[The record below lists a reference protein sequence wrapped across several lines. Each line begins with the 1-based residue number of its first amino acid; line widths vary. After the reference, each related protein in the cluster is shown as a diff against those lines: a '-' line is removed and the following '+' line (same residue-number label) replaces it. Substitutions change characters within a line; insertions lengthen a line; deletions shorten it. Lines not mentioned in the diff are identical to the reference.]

1 MGMVHCITMAGLPR
15 LGTGGGGATAELST
29 FGTSVKSTVR
39 RHLGPGW
46 DGGLQLLLSHVG
58 QHQRTRSDC
67 LIRICDGSSY
77 SSWFNYYSAMATQFP
92 LGTEVYSQIC
102 ITGSTVPLG
111 DLTQQTNLQ
120 QPGGPVPLGGLAGQ
134 PDLRD
139 RQGALLHWQQQ
150 PVLPL
155 LALPLRD

>member
-1 MGMVHCITMAGLPR
+1 MAGLPR

-46 DGGLQLLLSHVG
+46 DGGLQLLLS
-58 QHQRTRSDC
+58 
-67 LIRICDGSSY
+67 
-77 SSWFNYYSAMATQFP
+77 AMATQFP

-102 ITGSTVPLG
+102 ITGSTVLLG
-111 DLTQQTNLQ
+111 DLAQQTNLQ

-150 PVLPL
+150 PVLSL

>member
-1 MGMVHCITMAGLPR
+1 MVHCITMAGLPR
-15 LGTGGGGATAELST
+15 LGIGGGGATAELST

-120 QPGGPVPLGGLAGQ
+120 QPGGHVTSGAWQDNQILGIDKEPCSTGNNSQSSLC
-134 PDLRD
+134 
-139 RQGALLHWQQQ
+139 
-150 PVLPL
+150 
-155 LALPLRD
+155 

>member
-1 MGMVHCITMAGLPR
+1 MAGLPR
-15 LGTGGGGATAELST
+15 LGIGGGGATAELST

-46 DGGLQLLLSHVG
+46 DGGLQLIL
-58 QHQRTRSDC
+58 
-67 LIRICDGSSY
+67 
-77 SSWFNYYSAMATQFP
+77 SAMATQFP

-139 RQGALLHWQQQ
+139 RRGALLHWQQQ
-150 PVLPL
+150 PVLSL

>member
-46 DGGLQLLLSHVG
+46 DGGLQLLLS
-58 QHQRTRSDC
+58 
-67 LIRICDGSSY
+67 
-77 SSWFNYYSAMATQFP
+77 AMATQFP
-92 LGTEVYSQIC
+92 LGTEVYSQVC
-102 ITGSTVPLG
+102 ITGSTVLLG
-111 DLTQQTNLQ
+111 DLAQQTNLQ

-139 RQGALLHWQQQ
+139 RRGDLLHWQQQ

-155 LALPLRD
+155 LAM

>member
-1 MGMVHCITMAGLPR
+1 MAGLPR
-15 LGTGGGGATAELST
+15 LGIGGGGATAELST

-46 DGGLQLLLSHVG
+46 DRGLQLLL
-58 QHQRTRSDC
+58 
-67 LIRICDGSSY
+67 
-77 SSWFNYYSAMATQFP
+77 SAMATQFP

-102 ITGSTVPLG
+102 ITGSTVLLG
-111 DLTQQTNLQ
+111 DLAQQTNLQ

-139 RQGALLHWQQQ
+139 RRGALLHWRQQ

>member
-1 MGMVHCITMAGLPR
+1 MAGLPR
-15 LGTGGGGATAELST
+15 LGIGGGGATAELST

-46 DGGLQLLLSHVG
+46 DGGLQLIL
-58 QHQRTRSDC
+58 
-67 LIRICDGSSY
+67 
-77 SSWFNYYSAMATQFP
+77 SAMATQFP

-102 ITGSTVPLG
+102 ITGSTVLLG
-111 DLTQQTNLQ
+111 DLAQQTNLQ

-139 RQGALLHWQQQ
+139 RRGALLHWRQQ

>member
-1 MGMVHCITMAGLPR
+1 MAGLPR
-15 LGTGGGGATAELST
+15 LGIGGGGATAELST

-46 DGGLQLLLSHVG
+46 DGGLQLLLS
-58 QHQRTRSDC
+58 
-67 LIRICDGSSY
+67 
-77 SSWFNYYSAMATQFP
+77 AMATQFP

-102 ITGSTVPLG
+102 ITGSTVLLG
-111 DLTQQTNLQ
+111 DLAQQTNLQ

-139 RQGALLHWQQQ
+139 RRGALLHWQQQ

>member
-1 MGMVHCITMAGLPR
+1 MAGLPR

-46 DGGLQLLLSHVG
+46 DGGLQLLLS
-58 QHQRTRSDC
+58 
-67 LIRICDGSSY
+67 
-77 SSWFNYYSAMATQFP
+77 AMATQFP
-92 LGTEVYSQIC
+92 LGTEVYSQVC
-102 ITGSTVPLG
+102 ITGSTVLLG
-111 DLTQQTNLQ
+111 DLAQQTNLQ

-139 RQGALLHWQQQ
+139 RRGALLHWRQQ

>member
-1 MGMVHCITMAGLPR
+1 MVHCITMAGLPR
-15 LGTGGGGATAELST
+15 LGIGGGGATAELST
-29 FGTSVKSTVR
+29 FGTSIESTVR

-46 DGGLQLLLSHVG
+46 DGGLQLLL
-58 QHQRTRSDC
+58 
-67 LIRICDGSSY
+67 
-77 SSWFNYYSAMATQFP
+77 SAMATQFP

-102 ITGSTVPLG
+102 ITGSTVLLG
-111 DLTQQTNLQ
+111 DLAQQTNLQ

-150 PVLPL
+150 PVLSL

>member
-1 MGMVHCITMAGLPR
+1 MVHCITMAGLPR
-15 LGTGGGGATAELST
+15 LGIGGGGATAELST

-46 DGGLQLLLSHVG
+46 DGGLQLIL
-58 QHQRTRSDC
+58 
-67 LIRICDGSSY
+67 
-77 SSWFNYYSAMATQFP
+77 SAMATQFP

-102 ITGSTVPLG
+102 ITGSTVLLG
-111 DLTQQTNLQ
+111 DLAQQTNLQ

-139 RQGALLHWQQQ
+139 RRGALLHWRQQ

>member
-1 MGMVHCITMAGLPR
+1 MAGLPR

-29 FGTSVKSTVR
+29 FGTSIKSTVR

-46 DGGLQLLLSHVG
+46 DRGIQLLL
-58 QHQRTRSDC
+58 
-67 LIRICDGSSY
+67 
-77 SSWFNYYSAMATQFP
+77 SAMATQFP
-92 LGTEVYSQIC
+92 LWTEVYSQIC
-102 ITGSTVPLG
+102 ITGSTVLLG
-111 DLTQQTNLQ
+111 DLAQQTNLQ

-139 RQGALLHWQQQ
+139 RRGALLHWRQQ

>member
-1 MGMVHCITMAGLPR
+1 MAGLPR
-15 LGTGGGGATAELST
+15 LGIGGGGATAELST

-46 DGGLQLLLSHVG
+46 DGGLQLLLS
-58 QHQRTRSDC
+58 
-67 LIRICDGSSY
+67 
-77 SSWFNYYSAMATQFP
+77 AMATQFP

-102 ITGSTVPLG
+102 ITGSTVLLG
-111 DLTQQTNLQ
+111 DLAQQTNLQ

-150 PVLPL
+150 PVLSL

>member
-1 MGMVHCITMAGLPR
+1 MVHCITMAGLPR
-15 LGTGGGGATAELST
+15 LGIGGGGATAELST

-46 DGGLQLLLSHVG
+46 DGGLQLLLSA
-58 QHQRTRSDC
+58 R
-67 LIRICDGSSY
+67 
-77 SSWFNYYSAMATQFP
+77 ATQFP

-102 ITGSTVPLG
+102 ITGSTVLLG
-111 DLTQQTNLQ
+111 DLAQQTNLQ

-139 RQGALLHWQQQ
+139 RRGALLHWQQQ

>member
-1 MGMVHCITMAGLPR
+1 MAGLPR

-46 DGGLQLLLSHVG
+46 DGGLQLIL
-58 QHQRTRSDC
+58 
-67 LIRICDGSSY
+67 
-77 SSWFNYYSAMATQFP
+77 SAMATQFP
-92 LGTEVYSQIC
+92 LRTEVYSQIC
-102 ITGSTVPLG
+102 ITGSTVLLG
-111 DLTQQTNLQ
+111 DLAQQTNLQ

-139 RQGALLHWQQQ
+139 RQGDLLHWQQQ
-150 PVLPL
+150 PVLSL

>member
-1 MGMVHCITMAGLPR
+1 MAGLPR

-46 DGGLQLLLSHVG
+46 DRGIQLLL
-58 QHQRTRSDC
+58 
-67 LIRICDGSSY
+67 
-77 SSWFNYYSAMATQFP
+77 SAMATQFP
-92 LGTEVYSQIC
+92 LWTEVYSQIC
-102 ITGSTVPLG
+102 ITGSTVLLG
-111 DLTQQTNLQ
+111 DLAQQTNLQ

-139 RQGALLHWQQQ
+139 RRGALLHWRQQ

>member
-1 MGMVHCITMAGLPR
+1 MAGLPR
-15 LGTGGGGATAELST
+15 LGIGGGGATAELST

-46 DGGLQLLLSHVG
+46 DGGLQLLLS
-58 QHQRTRSDC
+58 
-67 LIRICDGSSY
+67 
-77 SSWFNYYSAMATQFP
+77 AMATQFP

-102 ITGSTVPLG
+102 ITGSTVLLG
-111 DLTQQTNLQ
+111 DLAQQINLQ

-139 RQGALLHWQQQ
+139 RRGALLHWRQQ
-150 PVLPL
+150 PFLPL

>member
-1 MGMVHCITMAGLPR
+1 MAGLPR

-46 DGGLQLLLSHVG
+46 DGGLQLIL
-58 QHQRTRSDC
+58 
-67 LIRICDGSSY
+67 
-77 SSWFNYYSAMATQFP
+77 SAMATQFP
-92 LGTEVYSQIC
+92 LGTEVYSQVC
-102 ITGSTVPLG
+102 ITGSTVLLG
-111 DLTQQTNLQ
+111 DLAQQTNLQ

-139 RQGALLHWQQQ
+139 RRGALLHWRQQ

>member
-1 MGMVHCITMAGLPR
+1 MAGLPR
-15 LGTGGGGATAELST
+15 LGIGGGGATAELST

-46 DGGLQLLLSHVG
+46 DGGLQLLLS
-58 QHQRTRSDC
+58 
-67 LIRICDGSSY
+67 
-77 SSWFNYYSAMATQFP
+77 AMATQFP
-92 LGTEVYSQIC
+92 LGTEVYSQVC
-102 ITGSTVPLG
+102 ITGSTVLLG
-111 DLTQQTNLQ
+111 DLAQQTNLQ

>member
-46 DGGLQLLLSHVG
+46 DGGLQLLLS
-58 QHQRTRSDC
+58 
-67 LIRICDGSSY
+67 
-77 SSWFNYYSAMATQFP
+77 AMATQFP

-102 ITGSTVPLG
+102 ITGSTVLLG
-111 DLTQQTNLQ
+111 DLAQQTNLQ

-139 RQGALLHWQQQ
+139 RRGALLHWQQQ

>member
-1 MGMVHCITMAGLPR
+1 MAGLPR

-46 DGGLQLLLSHVG
+46 DGGLQLLLS
-58 QHQRTRSDC
+58 
-67 LIRICDGSSY
+67 
-77 SSWFNYYSAMATQFP
+77 AMATQFP

-102 ITGSTVPLG
+102 ITGSTVLLG
-111 DLTQQTNLQ
+111 DLAQQTNLQ

-139 RQGALLHWQQQ
+139 RQGDLLHWQQQ
-150 PVLPL
+150 PVLSL

>member
-1 MGMVHCITMAGLPR
+1 MVHCITMAGLPR
-15 LGTGGGGATAELST
+15 LGIGGGGATAELST

-46 DGGLQLLLSHVG
+46 DGGLQLLLS
-58 QHQRTRSDC
+58 
-67 LIRICDGSSY
+67 
-77 SSWFNYYSAMATQFP
+77 AMATQFP

-102 ITGSTVPLG
+102 ITGSTVLLG
-111 DLTQQTNLQ
+111 DLAQQTNLQ

-139 RQGALLHWQQQ
+139 RRGALLYWRQQ

>member
-1 MGMVHCITMAGLPR
+1 MAGLPR
-15 LGTGGGGATAELST
+15 LGIGGGGATAELST

-46 DGGLQLLLSHVG
+46 DGGLQLIL
-58 QHQRTRSDC
+58 
-67 LIRICDGSSY
+67 
-77 SSWFNYYSAMATQFP
+77 SAMATQFP

-102 ITGSTVPLG
+102 ITGSTVLLG
-111 DLTQQTNLQ
+111 DLAQQTNLQ

-150 PVLPL
+150 PVLSL

>member
-1 MGMVHCITMAGLPR
+1 MAGLPR
-15 LGTGGGGATAELST
+15 LGIGGGGATAELST

-46 DGGLQLLLSHVG
+46 DGGLQLLLS
-58 QHQRTRSDC
+58 
-67 LIRICDGSSY
+67 
-77 SSWFNYYSAMATQFP
+77 AMATQFS

-102 ITGSTVPLG
+102 ITGSTVLLG
-111 DLTQQTNLQ
+111 DLAQQTNLQ
-120 QPGGPVPLGGLAGQ
+120 QTGGPVPLGGLAGQ

-139 RQGALLHWQQQ
+139 RRGALLHWRQQ

>member
-1 MGMVHCITMAGLPR
+1 MGICN
-15 LGTGGGGATAELST
+15 GG
-29 FGTSVKSTVR
+29 
-39 RHLGPGW
+39 
-46 DGGLQLLLSHVG
+46 
-58 QHQRTRSDC
+58 
-67 LIRICDGSSY
+67 SY

-92 LGTEVYSQIC
+92 SETEVYSQIC

-150 PVLPL
+150 PVLSL

>member
-1 MGMVHCITMAGLPR
+1 MAGLPR
-15 LGTGGGGATAELST
+15 LGIGGGGATAELST

-46 DGGLQLLLSHVG
+46 DRGIQLLL
-58 QHQRTRSDC
+58 
-67 LIRICDGSSY
+67 
-77 SSWFNYYSAMATQFP
+77 SAMATQFP

-102 ITGSTVPLG
+102 ITGSTVLLG
-111 DLTQQTNLQ
+111 DLAQQTNLQ

-139 RQGALLHWQQQ
+139 RRGALIHWLQE

-155 LALPLRD
+155 LALPLRN